1 MVRSLWSGAISFGLV
16 HIPVKLYTATERQDL
31 KFNYLHSKCHT
42 PIRYQKY
49 CPACRTEVGQED
61 VVRGFE
67 FAKGQYVVLT
77 EEDFAGVAVEAA
89 KTIDILD
96 FVDLAEI
103 DPIYFDKTYYLEPV
117 NPGAKAYQLL
127 RSAMEQTGKIAL
139 ARVVIRT
146 KQVLAAIRVYQDLMA
161 LETMFYP
168 VEIRP
173 AHALVRPE
181 HVQIGSREMEMAV
194 ALINSQTSKF
204 EPSQYEN
211 SYRKA
216 LIDLIDA
223 KIAGDHGVVAAEPPE
238 PGRVIDLV
246 AALEASLKAAEEQ
259 ARREREEQH
268 VVS

>member
-16 HIPVKLYTATERQDL
+16 HIPVKLYAATERQDL

-42 PIRYQKY
+42 PIRYQKF
-49 CPACRTEVGQED
+49 CPACGTEVGQDE

-89 KTIDILD
+89 KTIDIID
-96 FVDLAEI
+96 FVELTDI

-117 NPGAKAYQLL
+117 KPGAKAYQLL
-127 RSAMEQTGKIAL
+127 RLAMEQTGKIAL

-161 LETMFYP
+161 METMFYP
-168 VEIRP
+168 AEIRP
-173 AHALVRPE
+173 VHELEKPE
-181 HVQIGSREMEMAV
+181 NVQIGSREMEMAV
-194 ALINSQTSKF
+194 ALINSQTARF
-204 EPSQYEN
+204 DPNQYEN
-211 SYRKA
+211 TYRTA

-223 KIAGDHGVVAAEPPE
+223 KIAGDEGVVAAKQPE
-238 PGRVIDLV
+238 QGRIIDLV
-246 AALEASLKAAEEQ
+246 AALEASLKAAEQ
-259 ARREREEQH
+259 QSKAEREKQH
-268 VVS
+268 VLS